1 MFLVVKG
8 FHEEEGRI
16 RVLRGVVGDENGV
29 IEDVFG
35 EEVGGSN
42 ESKPGFR
49 DASETNEG
57 FRWEA

>member
-16 RVLRGVVGDENGV
+16 RVLRGVAGDENGV
-29 IEDVFG
+29 NEDVFG

-42 ESKPGFR
+42 ESEPGFR
-49 DASETNEG
+49 DASETN
-57 FRWEA
+57 